1 MQKQL
6 ELWEEVDGRG
16 KVILRKFALGSGFG
30 ACRFKDLGAPKDTFA
45 PILGTCE
52 YVTLCGKK
60 DFADV
65 VKVTDL
71 EMRLFFLIIW
81 VGPNLHL
88 SLRTG
93 SWETVP
99 AVLRE
104 R

>member
-1 MQKQL
+1 MQNQL

-16 KVILRKFALGSGFG
+16 KGILRKLALGSGFG
-30 ACRFKDLGAPKDTFA
+30 ACRFKDLGAPKHTFA

-52 YVTLCGKK
+52 YVTLYGKK
-60 DFADV
+60 NFADV
-65 VKVTDL
+65 LKVTDL
-71 EMRLFFLIIW
+71 EMGLLFLITW
-81 VGPNLHL
+81 VGPNLRL